1 MSKSILFVCGNGD
14 TLVRFRLEL
23 IKRFLEQ
30 GFEVHAFTPEI
41 SSNFLEELQNLGV
54 EFHKIK
60 FQRKSVGLINT
71 FVSIFDIVR
80 KIKHIKPD
88 IIFSY
93 THKSVVVGSICA
105 WISGVKNSYS
115 LITGTGHIFDKDSLK
130 RKINR
135 ILGIYGFMV
144 ALSRN
149 KKVFF
154 QNQDDLNLFSELGI
168 VNPSKSVLVNGS
180 GVDLE
185 LFSVTP
191 LPKDPVFICLSRL
204 IKSKGLIEYANAAA
218 LVREKSPN
226 AKFLLYGFPDEHY
239 DSISEDEIK
248 NDWFSKYGIEY
259 LGFSSNPQESIAKG
273 SVYVLLSYNEG
284 TPRSVLEAMA
294 MGRAI
299 ITTNVSGCRET
310 VQEGR
315 NGFLVEVKSPRSAA
329 SAMNLL
335 LNESLRESMGKA
347 SREYCEE
354 KFNVHEVN
362 KTLIE
367 NMDLA

>member
-1 MSKSILFVCGNGD
+1 M
-14 TLVRFRLEL
+14 
-23 IKRFLEQ
+23 
-30 GFEVHAFTPEI
+30 
-41 SSNFLEELQNLGV
+41 
-54 EFHKIK
+54 
-60 FQRKSVGLINT
+60 
-71 FVSIFDIVR
+71 
-80 KIKHIKPD
+80 
-88 IIFSY
+88 
-93 THKSVVVGSICA
+93 
-105 WISGVKNSYS
+105 
-115 LITGTGHIFDKDSLK
+115 
-130 RKINR
+130 
-135 ILGIYGFMV
+135 
-144 ALSRN
+144 
-149 KKVFF
+149 
-154 QNQDDLNLFSELGI
+154 
-168 VNPSKSVLVNGS
+168 
-180 GVDLE
+180 
-185 LFSVTP
+185 
-191 LPKDPVFICLSRL
+191 

-226 AKFLLYGFPDEHY
+226 AKFLLCGFPDEHY

-315 NGFLVEVKSPRSAA
+315 NGFLVEVKSPSSAA